1 MPSPLREIEGR
12 YRLGVRDSEFGIVV
26 GMIRAV
32 DAERDSQRC
41 AKIFAPYA
49 AGPTAFVDK
58 PPTADE
64 LRAAIERT
72 TLTHPWLVAEDDG
85 LVVGYAYA
93 SPHRSRPG
101 YTFST
106 EVSAYV
112 DAAWHGQ
119 GIGRALYTALLE
131 KLREQGFHA
140 VFAGVTLPNPALR
153 CTKGW
158 GSRRS
163 VCSTRSAGRRVP
175 GATSAGG
182 SSFSCRDGRLR

>member
-1 MPSPLREIEGR
+1 
-12 YRLGVRDSEFGIVV
+12 
-26 GMIRAV
+26 MIRAV

-140 VFAGVTLPNPALR
+140 VFAGVTLPNPASVALHEGLGF
-153 CTKGW
+153 TPIGVFHEVGW
-158 GSRRS
+158 K
-163 VCSTRSAGRRVP
+163 AG
-175 GATSAGG
+175 AW
-182 SSFSCRDGRLR
+182 RDVGWWELILMS